1 MRQNEDENQIK
12 ITNNYL
18 SSRLERLSLEKDEA
32 ISSLISAS
40 DK

>member
-18 SSRLERLSLEKDEA
+18 SSRLERLSLEKDEP
-32 ISSLISAS
+32 ISSLISAN